1 MKKTKEKIFN
11 NYARDIADIFCIDVE
26 DLFVKNKKRDIVD
39 ARQLLYY
46 VCKKR
51 PMPVVYIQEFM
62 KKNGYETPHTSIL
75 YGIKMAT
82 KKSKS
87 DKDYKS
93 AMKTL
98 KL

>member
-1 MKKTKEKIFN
+1 MKKSKEKIFN
-11 NYARDIADIFCIDVE
+11 NYARDIAEIFSIDVE
-26 DLFVKNKKRDIVD
+26 DLFVKNKTRDIVD

-62 KKNGYETPHTSIL
+62 KKNGYDTPHTSIL

-87 DKDYKS
+87 DQDYKT
-93 AMKTL
+93 AMKNL
-98 KL
+98 QV